1 MEKIENYCVSYFEHC
16 GNAHW
21 STIAVL
27 AYITGNYEIPLRNT
41 YNDEKKE
48 YEAEIRVS
56 RYDGGREQGFVFSL
70 MYKGHQANFAVFN
83 PCQYDALCLM
93 MDEKVTDNPDGWGD
107 RQWDK
112 HAEHDKEYDYRQ
124 CIECAGY
131 ILSKM
136 CILIRK
142 WQKNGTNNG

>member
-1 MEKIENYCVSYFEHC
+1 MEKIENYRVSYLEPC

-27 AYITGNYEIPLRNT
+27 AYITGNYEQGIRYS
-41 YNDEKKE
+41 YNEQNGQFD
-48 YEAEIRVS
+48 AEIKVS
-56 RYDGGREQGFVFSL
+56 KYDGGREQGFVFSL
-70 MYKGHQANFAVFN
+70 FYKCHQANFAVFN

-112 HAEHDKEYDYRQ
+112 YAEHDEEYEYSQ
-124 CIECAGY
+124 CFECAEY
-131 ILSKM
+131 ILYRM

-142 WQKNGTNNG
+142 WENNGK